1 MTDIEKRLEELSITL
16 PAPPSALGTYVGAVT
31 IGNLV
36 FISGH
41 GTANPDGSYVAG
53 KVPTESSEE
62 EAYQAARLVGLNV
75 LATLKNHLGD
85 LDRVQR
91 VVKVLGMVNAEP
103 TFGNH
108 PGVINGFSDLMV
120 EVFGEAGR
128 SARSAVGMGSLPMNI
143 PVEVEMIVEI
153 KKV

>member
-31 IGNLV
+31 TGNLV

-41 GTANPDGSYVAG
+41 GTAKPDGSYVAG
-53 KVPTESSEE
+53 KVPTECSEE
-62 EAYQAARLVGLNV
+62 QAYQAARLVGLNV

-91 VVKVLGMVNAEP
+91 VVKVLGMVNCTPDFEDQP
-103 TFGNH
+103 Q
-108 PGVINGFSDLMV
+108 VINGASDFFV
-120 EVFGEAGR
+120 EVFGEGGR
-128 SARSAVGMGSLPMNI
+128 HARSAVGMSSLPSGI
-143 PVEVEMIVEI
+143 PVEVEVIFEVD
-153 KKV
+153 

>member
-31 IGNLV
+31 TGNLV

-41 GTANPDGSYVAG
+41 GTAKPDGSYVAG
-53 KVPTESSEE
+53 KVPTECSEE

-91 VVKVLGMVNAEP
+91 VVKVLGMVNCTPDFEDQP
-103 TFGNH
+103 Q
-108 PGVINGFSDLMV
+108 VINGASDFFV
-120 EVFGEAGR
+120 EVFGEGGR
-128 SARSAVGMGSLPMNI
+128 HARSAVGMSSLPSGI
-143 PVEVEMIVEI
+143 PVEVEVIFEVD
-153 KKV
+153 